1 MAPLLQFVSLL
12 SIADFSGYCV
22 VLILATALLAHSFLR
37 KSASAETTRRMQ
49 LSAEQLADRR
59 IATAK
64 REAERGFAACVA
76 CGFKNFSRL
85 VHCALCGLSSDLS
98 PELPVAIQEKSSEGK
113 VLPLLPVHKRK
124 EWTRQL
130 DAHNRL
136 VWRRCK
142 LPDDDHSPGYIL
154 RFELPPQAEP
164 EAERSALQRRER
176 SLSTGYD
183 PSSGVQFELL
193 EPRDVVSTEFPL
205 PPAPGDVVDSVDGL
219 KKLAV
224 DLAGQDFPTKYA
236 YFIANATALLQSG
249 NRQDHSF
256 LSVHRDYILEQST
269 QHINCIRETDIR
281 SARIDVNFIGEGEA
295 STNEKSAGGLHRE
308 WLTLLNER
316 LVDPTVGLF
325 SCTQRSDQTYF
336 INPQS
341 KRVLGPDHLQHYR
354 AAGRLVGRA
363 MLEGAVLNFH
373 LCVPLLKMMLGTPV
387 TFADLEDL
395 DADMYRTLTWLLDND
410 GAEALEL
417 DFTVTQFRDEHGTQ
431 TMELIPA
438 GRNIEVN
445 DDNKFEFVDRKF
457 RFTLFESVAPQL
469 AAFLKGF
476 YEVVPQRLLLL
487 FDYEELDYLLCG
499 SDKIDVSDWQQHT
512 RLALESRSEVTWF
525 WDVVKDMPSIYQQRL
540 LQFSTG
546 CSRVPLVGFQGLT
559 SYDGQLCE
567 FTLTDAND
575 TSYFRSHACHNI
587 LELPCFTSKD
597 ELRSA
602 LYAAL
607 HNEANNCDGRVV

>member
-1 MAPLLQFVSLL
+1 
-12 SIADFSGYCV
+12 
-22 VLILATALLAHSFLR
+22 
-37 KSASAETTRRMQ
+37 MQ

-85 VHCALCGLSSDLS
+85 VHCALCGLSSAPS
-98 PELPVAIQEKSSEGK
+98 PELPVAVQSSGEKSSEGK

-130 DAHNRL
+130 DPHSRL
-136 VWRRCK
+136 VWHRRR
-142 LPDDDHSPGYIL
+142 LPGGDYSPGYLL
-154 RFELPPQAEP
+154 RFELPPEAEP
-164 EAERSALQRRER
+164 EADSFDLQHRER

-193 EPRDVVSTEFPL
+193 EPRDVVPTKFPL
-205 PPAPGDVVDSVDGL
+205 LPAHGDLADTTDDL

-224 DLAGQDFPTKYA
+224 DLAAQDFPTKYA

-249 NRQDHSF
+249 GRNDQSS

-269 QHINCIRETDIR
+269 QHINCIREANIR
-281 SARIDVNFIGEGEA
+281 SAHIDVNFIGEGEA
-295 STNEKSAGGLHRE
+295 SSNEKGTGGLHRE

-325 SCTQRSDQTYF
+325 TCTQRSDQTYF
-336 INPQS
+336 INAQS
-341 KRVLGPDHLQHYR
+341 KRVLGPDHLQHFR

-373 LCVPLLKMMLGTPV
+373 LCVPLLKIMLGTPV
-387 TFADLEDL
+387 TFADLEEL
-395 DADMYRTLTWLLDND
+395 DADMYRSLTWLLDND

-417 DFTVTQFRDEHGTQ
+417 DFTVTQCHNDHGTQ
-431 TMELIPA
+431 TVELIPA

-445 DDNKFEFVDRKF
+445 DDNKFEFVDRTF

-512 RLALESRSEVTWF
+512 RLALESRREVTWF

-567 FTLTDAND
+567 FTLTDANA
-575 TSYFRSHACHNI
+575 TGYFRSHACHNI
-587 LELPCFTSKD
+587 LELPCFTTKD

-607 HNEANNCDGRVV
+607 HNEASNCDGRVL